1 MINWFKSWW
10 RSYRFT
16 NALKSKNLK
25 LAEKIFRE
33 IEKSDANLSI
43 LESLYLENQRL
54 ISNLDGYKKE
64 TLSLRKRVSEINE
77 SQKLVALPLETKIGN
92 DKIEVDSEI
101 IKFICHETK
110 FRFESGDTE
119 FLQFTGIDNEV
130 FDNLALLGLRG

>member
-77 SQKLVALPLETKIGN
+77 SQKL
-92 DKIEVDSEI
+92 
-101 IKFICHETK
+101 
-110 FRFESGDTE
+110 
-119 FLQFTGIDNEV
+119 
-130 FDNLALLGLRG
+130 GLFWI